1 MSVTC
6 WRAANVA
13 RNLTAWNT
21 DTVICSWIG
30 RDVAGDHLIEQLNA
44 RWVVAVSRSASR
56 MTALKT
62 RIVARQQMVR
72 WIESA
77 VSPLRQTEQ
86 LLKRVERHLTSKVSA
101 VILCDYGKG
110 VVTQELLDSL
120 TVMCRQRGIWLS
132 MDPKPVKPLHLKGL
146 SLMTPNRKELFAL
159 ARRPEV
165 PGTVDPLKDRALHE
179 VIAQLMTEA
188 APAMMLVT
196 LGERGMLLCQR
207 GQEPFHIP
215 TMAREVYDVSGA
227 GDTAIAA
234 FTLAISGPRQWRPP
248 YLPITLRWWWVKAG
262 LPLTVCRN
270 G

>member
-1 MSVTC
+1 MPVGC
-6 WRAANVA
+6 GGV
-13 RNLTAWNT
+13 L
-21 DTVICSWIG
+21 
-30 RDVAGDHLIEQLNA
+30 
-44 RWVVAVSRSASR
+44 RSASR

-62 RIVARQQMVR
+62 RIVALRQQMVR
-72 WIESA
+72 VDRERREPIT
-77 VSPLRQTEQ
+77 PRQTEQ

-188 APAMMLVT
+188 APAYAVT
-196 LGERGMLLCQR
+196 LGERGMAPR
-207 GQEPFHIP
+207 TEPFIP
-215 TMAREVYDVSGA
+215 HGSKSTMSLGRRHTYRLHLLLGEPVVEA
-227 GDTAIAA
+227 AIP
-234 FTLAISGPRQWRPP
+234 LLG
-248 YLPITLRWWWVKAG
+248 VVVGKAG
-262 LPLTVCRN
+262 PLTVYRTAN
-270 G
+270 SVRDHG